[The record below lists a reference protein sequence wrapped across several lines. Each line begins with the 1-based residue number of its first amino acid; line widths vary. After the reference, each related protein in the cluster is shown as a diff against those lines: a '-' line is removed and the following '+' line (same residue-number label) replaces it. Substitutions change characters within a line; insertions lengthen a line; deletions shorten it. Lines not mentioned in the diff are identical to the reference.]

1 MLKKDKP
8 AELNKIKNEMSA
20 YSVICVLNMHKLP
33 AKALQKMREVLRGK
47 AVIKMSKK
55 VLLKKS
61 LEDLKMNAVKD
72 KVDSINDKEL
82 ALLLTNES
90 PFKIF
95 GLLKRNRT
103 SAPAREGDITDRE
116 IIIPKGPTTLPP
128 GPAISTL
135 QKVSLKTSVQQG
147 KIFVMQDKIV
157 AKPGEKITGDMVNAL
172 NLLKIEPMEIGLE
185 IIFAWDGILY
195 EKGVLDVDVEEYKNR
210 IMLAVQEAINLA
222 VNSGYPTKDTIE
234 IMMHKAFTEARELCL
249 QAGIIDKEFIED
261 VLLKAIREASLLQA
275 KSN

>member
-8 AELNKIKNEMSA
+8 AELNKIRNEMNA

-55 VLLKKS
+55 ILLKKS
-61 LEDLKMNAVKD
+61 LESLKMNAVKD
-72 KVDSINDKEL
+72 RVDSINDKEL

-95 GLLKRNRT
+95 GLLKKNRT
-103 SAPAREGDITDRE
+103 SAPAREGDITERE
-116 IIIPKGPTTLPP
+116 IVIPKGPTTLPP

-157 AKPGEKITGDMVNAL
+157 AKPGERITGDMVNAL
-172 NLLKIEPMEIGLE
+172 NLMKIEPMEIGLE

-195 EKGVLDVDVEEYKNR
+195 EKSVLDVDVEDYKNR

-222 VNSGYPTKDTIE
+222 VNSGYPTKDNIE
-234 IMMHKAFTEARELCL
+234 IMIHKAFVEARELCM
-249 QAGIIDKEFIED
+249 QAGVIDKEFIED
-261 VLLKAIREASLLQA
+261 VLLKAIREASLLEA

>member
-8 AELNKIKNEMSA
+8 AELNKIKNDISG

-33 AKALQKMREVLRGK
+33 AKALQKMREVLRGT

-55 VLLKKS
+55 ILLKKS

-72 KVDSINDKEL
+72 RVDSINDKEL

-95 GLLKRNRT
+95 GMLKRNRT
-103 SAPAREGDITDRE
+103 SAPAREGDIVDRE

-147 KIFVMQDKIV
+147 KIFVMQDKTV

-185 IIFAWDGILY
+185 IIFAWDGVLY
-195 EKGVLDVDVEEYKNR
+195 EKGVLDVDVEDFKNR
-210 IMLAVQEAINLA
+210 IVLAVQEAINLS
-222 VNSGYPTKDTIE
+222 VNAGYPTKDNIE
-234 IMMHKAFTEARELCL
+234 IMIHKAFVEARELCL

-261 VLLKAIREASLLQA
+261 VLLKAIREASLLEA
-275 KSN
+275 KNN